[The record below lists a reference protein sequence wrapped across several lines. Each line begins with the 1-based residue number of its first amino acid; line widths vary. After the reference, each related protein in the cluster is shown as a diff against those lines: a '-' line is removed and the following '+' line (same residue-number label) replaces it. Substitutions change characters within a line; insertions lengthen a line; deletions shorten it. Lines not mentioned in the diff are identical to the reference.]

1 MRIALDDLEPGQ
13 VIRTAFHEVVDSGG
27 EPAFDAPV
35 TGTIEVARSDRTLR
49 LRGTVETTAALTCG
63 RCLKPYGHRLRATL
77 DEEFLEEDFA
87 AATTADQVL
96 DVSDTI
102 RQHLLL
108 AAPMVPRCTETCR
121 GLCSQC
127 GANWNEAACSCR
139 TDAVDPRLAPL
150 QQLKESLPEE

>member
-63 RCLKPYGHRLRATL
+63 RCLKPYGHRLWATL
-77 DEEFLEEDFA
+77 DEEFP
-87 AATTADQVL
+87 ADQVL

-108 AAPMVPRCTETCR
+108 AAPMVPRCAETCR
-121 GLCSQC
+121 GLCPQC